1 MVSTLNK
8 ICLAL
13 AVSIIISTVIGSF
26 FKAHAAEGKENFAQ
40 MIFFPAG
47 EFVMG
52 GDGKFAKRD
61 EMPRHKVFVNAFWM
75 DKTEVT
81 NAQFEKFVKET
92 GYVTSAEKPICF
104 DDLKKEL
111 PPDAVPLPSIE
122 STMENGML
130 KPGSLVFVA
139 PLKIPGAGKQEQ
151 MDFTKWWKWV
161 EGADWRHPFG
171 PNSSI
176 DSKGDHPVTQVSYA
190 DVQAYCSW
198 AKKRLPTEAEWEYAA
213 RFEPKGK
220 AGLKKSDFAEA
231 LCDQK
236 INIWQGDF
244 PCHSLKPEDK
254 QSTCA
259 VLQSG
264 KNEAGIFGMAGNV
277 WEWCQD
283 NYRATAYLESIMHD
297 KDENGVVRNPKGP
310 NEGSDWRYPLSQS
323 IKVIRGGSFLC
334 HDSYCAGYRPSAR
347 MSATA
352 DSAMPHLGFRCV
364 KDYFVD
370 QAGQK

>member
-1 MVSTLNK
+1 
-8 ICLAL
+8 
-13 AVSIIISTVIGSF
+13 
-26 FKAHAAEGKENFAQ
+26 

-47 EFVMG
+47 DFIMG
-52 GDGKFAKRD
+52 GDSKLAKRD

-92 GYVTSAEKPICF
+92 GYVTTAEKPIRF
-104 DDLKKEL
+104 EDLKKEL
-111 PPDAVPLPSIE
+111 PPYVVPLPNLIE
-122 STMENGML
+122 GMQNGML
-130 KPGSLVFVA
+130 KPGSLVYVA
-139 PLKIPGAGKQEQ
+139 PLELSGTESAR

-176 DSKGDHPVTQVSYA
+176 SGKGDHPVTQVSYA
-190 DVQAYCSW
+190 DVQAYCSF

-213 RFEPKGK
+213 RFEPLTK
-220 AGLKKSDFAEA
+220 AGLEKSATVKARRDP
-231 LCDQK
+231 K

-244 PCHSLKPEDK
+244 PCLNSKPKNK
-254 QSTCA
+254 QGTCS
-259 VLQSG
+259 VFQ
-264 KNEAGIFGMAGNV
+264 AGQNSAGLFGMAGNV

-283 NYRATAYLESIMHD
+283 NYRATAYLEAIMHD
-297 KDENGVVRNPKGP
+297 KDENGIVRNPKGP
-310 NEGSDWRYPLSQS
+310 SEGSDRRYPLSRS

-334 HDSYCAGYRPSAR
+334 HENYCAGYRPSAR

-352 DSAMPHLGFRCV
+352 DSAMPHVGFRCV
-364 KDYFVD
+364 KDCSVD
-370 QAGQK
+370 QAGK